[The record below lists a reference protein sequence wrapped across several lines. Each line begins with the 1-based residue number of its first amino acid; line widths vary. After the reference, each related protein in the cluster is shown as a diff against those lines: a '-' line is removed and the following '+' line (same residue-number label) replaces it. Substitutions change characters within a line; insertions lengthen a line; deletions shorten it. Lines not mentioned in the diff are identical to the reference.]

1 VIRSS
6 RKTVANGLLIAA
18 LALLI
23 PAAAGCEA
31 GLDAPTLEFHPASA
45 GAHAEVNGISINN
58 VFVLGAPG
66 GHPVPTGQSASLFL
80 ALYNNG
86 TDDDTLVSVS
96 APDAASS
103 VQVTGGT
110 VSVPLNSLVNLMGPQ
125 PSVVL
130 SGLTKPLTSGSA
142 IPVTLDFQHAGSVTL
157 DVPVQPQQYYY
168 STFSPPP
175 AASAGSPTPTPT
187 GTATP

>member
-31 GLDAPTLEFHPASA
+31 GLDAPTLQFHPASA

-80 ALYNNG
+80 SLYNGG
-86 TDDDTLVSVS
+86 TGNDTLVSVS
-96 APDAASS
+96 SPDAASS

-110 VSVPLNSLVNLMGPQ
+110 VSLPVNSLVNLMGPQ

-130 SGLTKPLTSGSA
+130 SGLTQPLASGTA

-175 AASAGSPTPTPT
+175 AAPAGSPTPTPT

>member
-6 RKTVANGLLIAA
+6 RKTVANGLLIAT

-23 PAAAGCEA
+23 PAAAGCQA

-45 GAHAEVNGISINN
+45 GAHAEVNGISITN

-86 TDDDTLVSVS
+86 TGHDTLVGVS
-96 APDAASS
+96 APAASS

-110 VSVPLNSLVNLMGPQ
+110 VSLPASSLVNLMGPQ

-130 SGLTKPLTSGSA
+130 SGLTKPLASGSA

-157 DVPVQPQQYYY
+157 DVPVQPQEYYY

-175 AASAGSPTPTPT
+175 AAPAVTATPTAT

>member
-31 GLDAPTLEFHPASA
+31 GFDAPTLEFHPASA

-58 VFVLGAPG
+58 MFILGAPG

-80 ALYNNG
+80 SLYNNG
-86 TDDDTLVSVS
+86 TGHDTLVGVS

-103 VQVTGGT
+103 VEVTGGT
-110 VSVPLNSLVNLMGPQ
+110 VSIPVSSLVNLMGPQ

-130 SGLTKPLTSGSA
+130 NGLTKPLPSGTA

-157 DVPVQPQQYYY
+157 EVPVEAQEYYY

-175 AASAGSPTPTPT
+175 ASPAGTATPTAT